1 MSREQF
7 FKWLDEQP
15 IDDKLV
21 RIRYKYSID
30 KEWTYSNEVLEFCDS
45 DYVWLSDWWEGQ
57 EEVEILGCIA
67 LEDVTVPRFEGES
80 A

>member
-15 IDDKLV
+15 IDDKIV

-30 KEWTYSNEVLEFCDS
+30 REWTYSNEVLEFCDS
-45 DYVWLSDWWEGQ
+45 DYVWLNDWWEGQ
-57 EEVEILGCIA
+57 EEVEILGCIS
-67 LEDVTVPRFEGES
+67 LDNVEVPEFKK
-80 A
+80 